1 LIEDDD
7 KTIIGYI
14 TLSGTMLSASEFEFE
29 SIPNWFTRTVLRNC
43 KKRNKIFYDFVP
55 INMIRDSYYNQI
67 SLIDLESV
75 YDIDKLDDMKKHN
88 ATIKP
93 TNFLE
98 EIEKI

>member
-1 LIEDDD
+1 
-7 KTIIGYI
+7 
-14 TLSGTMLSASEFEFE
+14 
-29 SIPNWFTRTVLRNC
+29 
-43 KKRNKIFYDFVP
+43 
-55 INMIRDSYYNQI
+55 MIRDSYYNQI